1 VRAARSF
8 PTRRPTVSIGVP
20 VFNGEENLEAALTSV
35 LDQTYEDFEVIIADN
50 ASTDAT
56 EEICRRFTRLDG
68 RVRYVRND
76 KNVGVARNY
85 NRLFELSDGRYFKW
99 APHDDRLSPEF
110 LARCVEVL
118 DADAEVAI
126 VVPVPTLI
134 DDEGRADDFQR
145 RHRENLRARGLRHVD
160 VDDPCHLAH
169 DDPCSRFG
177 DIVLRKVW
185 FYELYG
191 LMRADVLGRTGLLRL
206 FHGSCQVLLAE
217 LALLGIVRQLPD
229 ELMFMRY
236 PTFKILDAKRDMAL
250 KMDPEWSGHVF
261 FPEVKVATEWL
272 RVVGRSDLGRTAKL
286 RCVAS
291 VGRKI
296 ARPDNLGKLV
306 LPGPNNYL
314 GINLSRRRKPVL
326 KRR

>member
-1 VRAARSF
+1 VYAVRSF

-20 VFNGEENLEAALTSV
+20 VYNGEDNLEAALDS
-35 LDQTYEDFEVIIADN
+35 LLEQTFEDFEIIISDN
-50 ASTDAT
+50 ASTDGT
-56 EEICRRFTRLDG
+56 EDICRRYTRLDN
-68 RVRYVRND
+68 RVRYIRNG

-110 LARCVEVL
+110 LARGVEVL
-118 DADAEVAI
+118 DRDASASI
-126 VVPVPTLI
+126 VVPVPSLI
-134 DDEGRADDFQR
+134 DDEGRADDFER
-145 RHRENLRARGLRHVD
+145 RHRESMAARGLRHVD
-160 VDDPCHLAH
+160 VDDPSHLAH
-169 DDPCSRFG
+169 RDPCARFG

-191 LMRADVLGRTGLLRL
+191 LIRADLLGRTGLLRL

-217 LALLGIVRQLPD
+217 LALLGPVRQLTD
-229 ELMFMRY
+229 AQMFMRY
-236 PTFKILDAKRDMAL
+236 PTFKILDAKRDMAQ
-250 KMDPEWSGHVF
+250 KMDPEWSGRIF

-272 RVVGRSDLGRTAKL
+272 RVVGRSELRRTEKL

-291 VGRKI
+291 VGRKVT
-296 ARPDNLGKLV
+296 RPDNLGKLV

-314 GINLSRRRKPVL
+314 GINLSRHREPAL